1 MTLNIRKHN
10 IPFIFLLIH
19 LLAACAAP
27 IKPTVSLPEHAASSD
42 EKPFLGIGY
51 TVVDDLK
58 SLPIPDTISKGLR
71 ITHLVPE
78 SAAHHAGLKI
88 GDIIIS
94 CDGQEITDTTHGKPL
109 ESFREYIQTAKKPGD
124 TLLMEVIRK
133 NTTMT
138 ARRNHKTTRLHH
150 IDDIR
155 ELVDRQPPNSQ
166 IAVQIDKEVSIRKI
180 NVVLA
185 SKPGIRREPL
195 PENKTL
201 YPDREAVHDPY
212 RDLSLNLIHDFQ
224 LRDTYEAILAK
235 FETDEQWDDGFRL
248 NLFRYMHRDPLRAH
262 MAADRTCS
270 NLEKQA
276 GGKQLPELLTSAAEL
291 LDENIMMEAD
301 ALPCPPD
308 HTRKPAEHFRYM
320 ETTIRIAL
328 ANCDQAFHKISGE
341 DRQFLINHL
350 FEPLLDYDNAKISL
364 ADDGY
369 GIDESLQKIAA
380 LSHDID
386 YSSLIKAAQILTRLA
401 DEQWLADFQKVMT
414 DYSRQEPI
422 RIAGVHGNILYAAD
436 TPAGKLIIGGTG
448 PNRYDMESA
457 VIIDLG
463 GDDIYLNGT
472 GNADR
477 KGLSVIIDISGNDR
491 YSATG
496 PVSIGSGILGIGML
510 ADLAGDDV
518 YTGTAFTQGAGIMG
532 IGILA
537 DFQGN
542 DQYSGQEYAQ
552 GVGIWGVGILLDHTG
567 DDVYSST
574 LLSQGAGGPKG
585 IGLLS
590 DMTGNDQYRATG
602 KHKSSYGTKGIFNGL
617 SQGFGFGF
625 RGYAS
630 GGIGILID
638 GEGNDV
644 FHAGNFSQGCGYF
657 FGLGILKS
665 AGHGDDRYM
674 GSRYAQGC
682 SAHSAAGILMD
693 DGGND
698 HYSGTVGALQG
709 AAWDMGIAVLVDK
722 SGDDIYDSRHLF
734 FSQGAA
740 DLTGLAIFT
749 DQDGAD
755 QYRFTDNEKN
765 TGIHDP
771 HADSLSIFMD
781 CGGDTDLYNGETR
794 ENNRIRLSN
803 EQSLRIDLDEDI
815 EQSLLNSRYK
825 KLINKTE
832 TEGGNNQS

>member
-1 MTLNIRKHN
+1 MY
-10 IPFIFLLIH
+10 
-19 LLAACAAP
+19 LLAACASP
-27 IKPTVSLPEHAASSD
+27 VKPTVSLPEHAASSH

-58 SLPIPDTISKGLR
+58 SLPIPDTISKGLK

-94 CDGQEITDTTHGKPL
+94 YDGYEITDTTHDKPL
-109 ESFREYIQTAKKPGD
+109 ESFREYIQTAKKTGEP
-124 TLLMEVIRK
+124 LLLEIIRQR
-133 NTTMT
+133 TAMT
-138 ARRNHKTTRLHH
+138 ARQNDETTRLPHLGA
-150 IDDIR
+150 IR
-155 ELVDRQPPNSQ
+155 ELVDRQPPNSR
-166 IAVQIDKEVSIRKI
+166 IAVWIDKEVSIQKI

-185 SKPGIRREPL
+185 SKPGIRQAPL
-195 PENKTL
+195 PENQIL
-201 YPDREAVHDPY
+201 YPETEAVHDPY
-212 RDLSLNLIHDFQ
+212 RDLILNLIHDFQ
-224 LRDTYEAILAK
+224 LQSTYDAIPAK
-235 FETDEQWDDGFRL
+235 FDTDEQWDDGFRL

-262 MAADRTCS
+262 MAADRTCAL
-270 NLEKQA
+270 LEKQA
-276 GGKQLPELLTSAAEL
+276 GKKKLPELLTSAAEL

-308 HTRKPAEHFRYM
+308 STKDPEKHFRFM
-320 ETTIRIAL
+320 ETIIRSTMAYR
-328 ANCDQAFHKISGE
+328 DQAFQKLSKA
-341 DRQFLINHL
+341 DRQFLIDHL
-350 FEPLLDYDNAKISL
+350 SNVLSDYDDATIFTEDKGS
-364 ADDGY
+364 
-369 GIDESLQKIAA
+369 GINESLQKITAI
-380 LSHDID
+380 SHDID
-386 YSSLIKAAQILTRLA
+386 YSPLITAAVILARLA
-401 DEQWLADFQKVMT
+401 DEKWLADFQEAMT
-414 DYSRQEPI
+414 HYTNQKPI
-422 RIAGVHGNILYAAD
+422 RIAGVQGDILYAAD

-448 PNRYDMESA
+448 ANRYDIEA
-457 VIIDLG
+457 AIIIDLG
-463 GDDIYLNGT
+463 GDDTYRNGT
-472 GNADR
+472 GNADW
-477 KGLSVIIDISGNDR
+477 KGLSVIIDISGNDS
-491 YSATG
+491 YSANG
-496 PVSIGSGILGIGML
+496 PISIGSGILGIGML

-542 DQYSGQEYAQ
+542 DHYIAQEYAQ
-552 GVGIWGVGILLDHTG
+552 GVGIWGVGILLDHAG

-590 DMTGNDQYRATG
+590 DMAGNDRYLATG
-602 KHKSSYGTKGIFNGL
+602 KHPSSYGTKGIFNGL

-625 RGYAS
+625 RNYTS

-638 GEGNDV
+638 GDGNDF
-644 FHAGNFSQGCGYF
+644 FHAGNFSQGCGYA

-665 AGHGDDRYM
+665 TGHGDDRYI

-722 SGDDIYDSRHLF
+722 SGNDIYDSRHLF
-734 FSQGAA
+734 FSQAA
-740 DLTGLAIFT
+740 AAHTGFAIFM
-749 DQDGAD
+749 DQGGAD
-755 QYRFTDNEKN
+755 QYRFTDHQDIA
-765 TGIHDP
+765 GIP
-771 HADSLSIFMD
+771 RQHADSLSLFMD
-781 CGGDTDLYNGETR
+781 CGGDSDLYNGQTR
-794 ENNRIRLSN
+794 GNNHIRLSS

-825 KLINKTE
+825 KLIKKIE
-832 TEGGNNQS
+832 PD